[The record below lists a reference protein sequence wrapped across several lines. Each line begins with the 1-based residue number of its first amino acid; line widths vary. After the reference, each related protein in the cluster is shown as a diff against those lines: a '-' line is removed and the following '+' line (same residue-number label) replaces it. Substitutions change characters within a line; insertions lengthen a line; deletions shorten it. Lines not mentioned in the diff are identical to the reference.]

1 MTKKHNILMEILACA
16 LFSICTLLL
25 SSNQTFAVERQK
37 TFLQVSPSK
46 QQLGGLEPG
55 EVREGSFKVQNIG
68 AGAFDFKVYASS
80 YEVKGENYDP
90 VFDGSKDGLKIANWF
105 TFSQDTGHLESDT
118 EVTINY
124 TIRVPQNAPGG
135 GQYGA
140 IMVETV
146 KENDDKS
153 NIQAISR
160 VGMVIYSHINGEINR
175 CTRILENKLPS
186 FLFNPPIFGESRVEN
201 CGNVDAELSVSLKVY
216 PFFSNE
222 EIYTNE
228 EKPTVLNTLPV
239 TKRYH
244 KELWA
249 NSPAIGIFNVE
260 QIIKYGSETKTER
273 KLVIVCPVWL
283 IVLIVLFILSVIF
296 WLVARNRER
305 KTNSRA

>member
-228 EKPTVLNTLPV
+228 EKPTVLNTLPA

-244 KELWA
+244 KELWT

>member
-90 VFDGSKDGLKIANWF
+90 VFDGAKDGLKIANWF

-160 VGMVIYSHINGEINR
+160 VGMVIYSHINGEINH

-186 FLFNPPIFGESRVEN
+186 FLFNPPIFGETRVEN
-201 CGNVDAELSVSLKVY
+201 CGNVDAELSVSLKVF

-228 EKPTVLNTLPV
+228 EKPTTLNTLPA

-244 KELWA
+244 KELWT

-260 QIIKYGSETKTER
+260 QIIRYGSETKTER

-283 IVLIVLFILSVIF
+283 IVLIVLFILSIIF

>member
-1 MTKKHNILMEILACA
+1 MTKKHNILMEIFACA
-16 LFSICTLLL
+16 LFSICAILL

-68 AGAFDFKVYASS
+68 TGAFDFKVYASS

-228 EKPTVLNTLPV
+228 EKPTVLNTLPA

-244 KELWA
+244 KELWT

-260 QIIKYGSETKTER
+260 QIIKYGSETKAER

>member
-1 MTKKHNILMEILACA
+1 MIKKHNILIGIFACA
-16 LFSICTLLL
+16 LFSVCALLL

-68 AGAFDFKVYASS
+68 TGAFDFKVYASS

-124 TIRVPQNAPGG
+124 TIRVPKNTPGG

-160 VGMVIYSHINGEINR
+160 VGMVIYSHVNGEINR

-186 FLFNPPIFGESRVEN
+186 FLFNPPIFGETRVEN
-201 CGNVDAELSVSLKVY
+201 CGNVDAELTVNIKVF

-228 EKPTVLNTLPV
+228 EKPTTLNTLPA

-244 KELWA
+244 KELWT

-260 QIIKYGSETKTER
+260 QVIKYGSETKTER

-296 WLVARNRER
+296 WLVSRNRER

>member
-1 MTKKHNILMEILACA
+1 MTKKHNILMEIFTCA
-16 LFSICTLLL
+16 LLSVCALLL

-68 AGAFDFKVYASS
+68 TGAFDFKVYASS

-124 TIRVPQNAPGG
+124 TIRVPKNAPGG

-228 EKPTVLNTLPV
+228 EKPTVLNTLPA

-244 KELWA
+244 KELWT

>member
-68 AGAFDFKVYASS
+68 TGAFDFKVYASS

-228 EKPTVLNTLPV
+228 EKPTVLNTLPA

-244 KELWA
+244 KELWT

-283 IVLIVLFILSVIF
+283 IVLIVLFILSIIF

-305 KTNSRA
+305 KNNSRA

>member
-68 AGAFDFKVYASS
+68 TGAFDFKVYASS

-228 EKPTVLNTLPV
+228 EKPTVLNTLPA

-244 KELWA
+244 KELWT

-273 KLVIVCPVWL
+273 KLVVVCPVWL

-305 KTNSRA
+305 KNNSRA

>member
-186 FLFNPPIFGESRVEN
+186 FLFNPPIFGETRVEN
-201 CGNVDAELSVSLKVY
+201 CGNVDAELSVSLKVF

-228 EKPTVLNTLPV
+228 EKPTTLNTLPA

-244 KELWA
+244 KELWT

-283 IVLIVLFILSVIF
+283 IVLIVLFILSIIF

>member
-1 MTKKHNILMEILACA
+1 M
-16 LFSICTLLL
+16 
-25 SSNQTFAVERQK
+25 
-37 TFLQVSPSK
+37 QVSPSK

-68 AGAFDFKVYASS
+68 TGAFDFKVYASS

-105 TFSQDTGHLESDT
+105 TFSQNTGHLESDT

-201 CGNVDAELSVSLKVY
+201 CGNVDAELSVRLKVY

-228 EKPTVLNTLPV
+228 EKPTVLNTLPA

-244 KELWA
+244 KELWT

>member
-90 VFDGSKDGLKIANWF
+90 VFDGAKDGLKIANWF

-186 FLFNPPIFGESRVEN
+186 FLFNPPIFGETRVEN
-201 CGNVDAELSVSLKVY
+201 CGNVDAELSVSLKVF

-228 EKPTVLNTLPV
+228 EKPTTLNTLPA

-244 KELWA
+244 KELWT

-260 QIIKYGSETKTER
+260 QVIKYGSETKTER

-283 IVLIVLFILSVIF
+283 IVLIVLFILSIIF

>member
-1 MTKKHNILMEILACA
+1 MTKKHNILIGIFACA
-16 LFSICTLLL
+16 LFSVCTLLL

-68 AGAFDFKVYASS
+68 TGAFDFKVYASS

-124 TIRVPQNAPGG
+124 TIRVPKNTPGG

-160 VGMVIYSHINGEINR
+160 VGMVIYSHVNGEINR

-186 FLFNPPIFGESRVEN
+186 FLFNPPIFGETRVEN
-201 CGNVDAELSVSLKVY
+201 CGNVDAELTVNIKVF

-228 EKPTVLNTLPV
+228 EKPTTLNTLPA

-244 KELWA
+244 KELWT

-260 QIIKYGSETKTER
+260 QVIKYGSETKTER

-296 WLVARNRER
+296 WLVSRNRER

>member
-68 AGAFDFKVYASS
+68 TGAFDFKVYASS

-228 EKPTVLNTLPV
+228 EKPTVLNTLPA

-244 KELWA
+244 KELWT

-260 QIIKYGSETKTER
+260 QVIKYGSETKTER
-273 KLVIVCPVWL
+273 KLVIVCPIWL

-305 KTNSRA
+305 KANSRA

>member
-1 MTKKHNILMEILACA
+1 MTKKHNILMEIFACA
-16 LFSICTLLL
+16 LFSICVILL

-68 AGAFDFKVYASS
+68 TGAFDFKVYASS

-244 KELWA
+244 KELWT

-283 IVLIVLFILSVIF
+283 IVLIVLFILSIIF

-305 KTNSRA
+305 KNNSRA

>member
-68 AGAFDFKVYASS
+68 TGAFDFKVYASS

-228 EKPTVLNTLPV
+228 EKPTVLNTLPA

-244 KELWA
+244 KELWT

-260 QIIKYGSETKTER
+260 QIIKYGSEAKIER

-305 KTNSRA
+305 KNNSRA

>member
-80 YEVKGENYDP
+80 YEVKGEI
-90 VFDGSKDGLKIANWF
+90 FDGSKDGLKIANWF

-186 FLFNPPIFGESRVEN
+186 FLFNPPIFGETRVEN
-201 CGNVDAELSVSLKVY
+201 CGNVDAELSVSLKVF

-228 EKPTVLNTLPV
+228 EKPTTLNTLPA

-244 KELWA
+244 KELWT

-283 IVLIVLFILSVIF
+283 IVLIVLFILSIIF

>member
-68 AGAFDFKVYASS
+68 TGAFDFKVYASS

-228 EKPTVLNTLPV
+228 EKPTVLNTLPA

-244 KELWA
+244 KELWT

>member
-68 AGAFDFKVYASS
+68 TGAFDFKVYAST

-228 EKPTVLNTLPV
+228 EKPTVLNTLPA

-244 KELWA
+244 KELWT

-260 QIIKYGSETKTER
+260 QVIKYGSETKTER
-273 KLVIVCPVWL
+273 KLVIVCPIWL

-305 KTNSRA
+305 KANSRA

>member
-90 VFDGSKDGLKIANWF
+90 GFDGSKDGLKIANWF

-228 EKPTVLNTLPV
+228 EKPTVLNTLPA

-244 KELWA
+244 KELWT